1 MIVLKKKIFV
11 SSLYGHDREMPGATT
26 PDKMDLTLDDEYQE
40 IEAELKPTR
49 EELIAKYQVNIF
61 EL

>member
-1 MIVLKKKIFV
+1 
-11 SSLYGHDREMPGATT
+11 MPGATT

-40 IEAELKPTR
+40 IEAEIKPTR

>member
-1 MIVLKKKIFV
+1 MIVLKKKFFV
-11 SSLYGHDREMPGATT
+11 SSLYGQDRDMPGATT